1 MDGKFLVNN
10 KDNYT
15 VYGEHKDKF
24 YYVYLDFFPK
34 DNIFFRFYKR
44 TDMEQFI
51 YGMGYERYIYI
62 SSNGKSF
69 LKTWEYIQ
77 SELDDWKEWNETKN
91 KKSPDKYTFDDFM
104 CGHFVKER

>member
-1 MDGKFLVNN
+1 MNGKFLVNN

-34 DNIFFRFYKR
+34 DNIFFRFCKR

-51 YGMGYERYIYI
+51 YGMGYERYIYK

-69 LKTWEYIQ
+69 LKKWEYILYRI
-77 SELDDWKEWNETKN
+77 S
-91 KKSPDKYTFDDFM
+91 SIKY
-104 CGHFVKER
+104 